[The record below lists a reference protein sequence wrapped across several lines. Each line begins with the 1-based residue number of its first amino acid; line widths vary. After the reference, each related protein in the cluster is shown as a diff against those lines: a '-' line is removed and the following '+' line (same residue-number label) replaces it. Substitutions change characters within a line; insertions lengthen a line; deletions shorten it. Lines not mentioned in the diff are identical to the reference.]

1 MIISN
6 GQFKVVQLEM
16 KLHSN
21 VKIGEN
27 GNARRKVSNYDRK
40 IKIQI
45 MVFII
50 PLFKKVY
57 EIVNFRL

>member
-1 MIISN
+1 MIISK
-6 GQFKVVQLEM
+6 GQFKAVQLEM

-21 VKIGEN
+21 VGSGED
-27 GNARRKVSNYDRK
+27 GNAQRKVSNYDRK
-40 IKIQI
+40 I